1 MRATKK
7 RKFREKLL
15 VIRQEILGD
24 VEVSKQR
31 SQEMGDDG
39 TQDIADM
46 AANTYSRQMIMDLGE
61 KERERLRLVDK
72 ALQKL
77 DNGDYGICEECGHPI
92 PEKRLEIMPY
102 ARFCVG
108 CLAQIEKRDR
118 TG

>member
-1 MRATKK
+1 MKSDKK
-7 RKFREKLL
+7 RKYREQLKA
-15 VIRQEILGD
+15 IRQEILGD

-46 AANTYSRQMIMDLGE
+46 AANTYSRQMMMDLGE
-61 KERERLRLVDK
+61 KERERLRLVDM

-77 DNGDYGICEECGHPI
+77 ENGDYGICEECGHPI
-92 PEKRLEIMPY
+92 PEKRLEIMPH

-108 CLAQIEKRDR
+108 CLDHIEKRDR